1 MTLPW
6 LSEEE
11 LFIKEVAERFARE
24 RLGDS
29 YMARSQQEELEP
41 ELLREMGELGLI
53 APVISEEYGGIGA
66 SSVVQGVIC
75 EALAYADINV
85 SYIAMTT
92 PLIGGVIE
100 QHGSEDMKADI
111 LPRMAAGELIVQLG
125 LTEPRGG
132 SDAANLKLKAT
143 KTDDGYILNGEKTS
157 ITWGANGHMCLLF
170 ARTGPESA
178 AAHGVSAFLVP
189 LDLRGVTCTRFDDV
203 GSRPVGRGSVFFDD
217 VEIPKTALLG
227 MEGEGFTKVMEGFDL
242 SRFLIALQCVAT
254 AQASVNETWQYV
266 QDREVFGRPLAKFQ
280 GTTFPLAEH
289 DSKLAALRALCY
301 QGLAMRDKGMP
312 HTKEAAMVKWMAPK
326 WGTDIIHECLV
337 QHGHYGWGHE
347 MPHMQRMIDVM
358 GLQIG
363 DGTSHI
369 MKTIVARETIGSIG
383 VAYK

>member
-29 YMARSQQEELEP
+29 YMERSKQEELEP

-53 APVISEEYGGIGA
+53 APTISEEYGGIGA

-189 LDLRGVTCTRFDDV
+189 LDLPGVTCTRFDDV

-217 VEIPKTALLG
+217 VEIPQTALLG
-227 MEGEGFTKVMEGFDL
+227 KEGEGFTKVMEGFDL

>member
-189 LDLRGVTCTRFDDV
+189 LDLPGVTCTRFDDV

>member
-29 YMARSQQEELEP
+29 YMERSKQEELEP

-53 APVISEEYGGIGA
+53 APTISEEYGGIGA

-189 LDLRGVTCTRFDDV
+189 LDLPGVTCTRFDDV

-217 VEIPKTALLG
+217 VEIPQTALLG
-227 MEGEGFTKVMEGFDL
+227 KEGEGFTKVMEGFDL

-301 QGLAMRDKGMP
+301 QGLAMRDKDMP

>member
-29 YMARSQQEELEP
+29 YMARSKQEELEP

-189 LDLRGVTCTRFDDV
+189 LDLPGVTCTRFDDV

-217 VEIPKTALLG
+217 VEIPKAALLG
-227 MEGEGFTKVMEGFDL
+227 KEGEGFTKVMEGFDL

>member
-11 LFIKEVAERFARE
+11 LFIQDVAERFARE
-24 RLGDS
+24 RLADS
-29 YMARSQQEELEP
+29 YMTRSQQHELEP
-41 ELLREMGELGLI
+41 ELLLEMGQLGLI
-53 APVISEEYGGIGA
+53 APVISEEYGGIGS
-66 SSVVQGVIC
+66 SSVVQGLVC

-100 QHGSEDMKADI
+100 EHGSEQMKSEI
-111 LPRMAAGELIVQLG
+111 LPKMAAGELIVQLG

-132 SDAANLKLKAT
+132 SDAATLMLKAT
-143 KTDDGYILNGEKTS
+143 KTGDGYILNGEKTS
-157 ITWGANGHMCLLF
+157 ITWGSNGHMCLLF
-170 ARTGPESA
+170 ARTDDTIKG
-178 AAHGVSAFLVP
+178 AHGVSAFLVP
-189 LDLRGVTCTRFDDV
+189 LDLPGVTCTRFDDV

-217 VEIPKTALLG
+217 VEIPKEALLG
-227 MEGEGFTKVMEGFDL
+227 KEGEGFTKVMVGFDL

-254 AQASVNETWQYV
+254 TQASVNETWQYI
-266 QDREVFGRPLAKFQ
+266 QEREAFGRPLAKFQ

-289 DSKLAALRALCY
+289 DSKLAAIRALCY
-301 QGLAMRDKGMP
+301 QGLAMRDKGVP

-326 WGTDIIHECLV
+326 WGADIIQECLV

-369 MKTIVARETIGSIG
+369 MKTIVTRETIGSIG

>member
-29 YMARSQQEELEP
+29 YMERSKQEELEP

-53 APVISEEYGGIGA
+53 APTISEEYGGIGA

-189 LDLRGVTCTRFDDV
+189 LDLPGVTCTRFDDV

-227 MEGEGFTKVMEGFDL
+227 KEGEGFTKVMEGFDL